1 MEFIHNLTKQTERFA
16 MEIIGLPIPETPT
29 RLDTG
34 RKDWALSALTE
45 ELTEF
50 RDATTLE
57 EEADALIDLSYFAL
71 GRIVEM
77 GLAPSALFEEV
88 HNANMRKVRGELSK
102 RPNARG
108 YDATKPEGWTPPFL
122 APLLTARLEHVLL
135 ALEMQKF
142 EDYSAGIPKD
152 FVANQVM
159 TGLSVTGN
167 WNFPA
172 PPKILV
178 LGYAR
183 HGKDEAARILA
194 DKYGLRHVSSSM
206 FCAERVVMPAL
217 AALSTINPN
226 MPQYANAEEC
236 FNDRSNHRSA
246 WFDLIKAFNYPDL
259 TNLGRAIYE
268 EHDVYVGLRNAAE
281 FHALK
286 NMGVYDL
293 CIWIDRSEHQPP
305 EDRSSCTVEP
315 WMADFAVDNNGTL
328 EDLDRNL
335 SALMDRYLTE
345 IGAQE

>member
-1 MEFIHNLTKQTERFA
+1 MSDFMHRLTKQTERFA
-16 MEIIGLPIPETPT
+16 VEVLGLPIPETPT

-45 ELTEF
+45 ELQEF

-77 GLAPSALFEEV
+77 GLAPSALFDEV

-102 RPNARG
+102 RPNSKG
-108 YDATKPEGWTPPFL
+108 YDARKPEDWVPPFL
-122 APLLTARLEHVLL
+122 EPLLSARLEHVLAGL
-135 ALEMQKF
+135 AMQRF
-142 EDYSAGIPKD
+142 EDLNAGIPKD
-152 FVANQVM
+152 FLAHPVPMETWPYQ
-159 TGLSVTGN
+159 
-167 WNFPA
+167 

-178 LGYAR
+178 LGYGR

-194 DKYGLRHVSSSM
+194 EKYNFRHVSSSM
-206 FCAERVVMPAL
+206 FCAERVVYPAILSKGVL
-217 AALSTINPN
+217 ASEFPHYSSAAVC
-226 MPQYANAEEC
+226 YE
-236 FNDRSNHRSA
+236 DRANHRAA
-246 WFDLIKAFNYPDL
+246 WFNLIKAFNYPDL

-268 EHDVYVGLRNAAE
+268 EHDIYVGLRNAAE

-286 NMGVYDL
+286 NSGVYDL

-315 WMADFAVDNNGTL
+315 WMADYVVDNNGTL

-345 IGAQE
+345 IGAPE

>member
-1 MEFIHNLTKQTERFA
+1 MSDFMHRLTKQTERFA
-16 MEIIGLPIPETPT
+16 VEVLGLPIPETPT

-45 ELTEF
+45 ELQEF

-77 GLAPSALFEEV
+77 GLAPSALFDEV

-102 RPNARG
+102 RPNSKG
-108 YDATKPEGWTPPFL
+108 YDARKPEGWVPPFL
-122 APLLTARLEHVLL
+122 EPLLSARLEHVLAGL
-135 ALEMQKF
+135 AMQRF
-142 EDYSAGIPKD
+142 EDLNAGIPKD
-152 FVANQVM
+152 FLAHPVPMETWPYQ
-159 TGLSVTGN
+159 
-167 WNFPA
+167 

-178 LGYAR
+178 LGYGR

-194 DKYGLRHVSSSM
+194 EKYNFRHVSSSM
-206 FCAERVVMPAL
+206 FCAERVIMPGL
-217 AALSTINPN
+217 EALSMLSPN
-226 MPQYANAEEC
+226 IPRYASAQAC
-236 FNDRSNHRSA
+236 FDDRSNHRSA

-259 TNLGRAIYE
+259 TSLGRAIYE
-268 EHDVYVGLRNAAE
+268 EHDIYVGLRNAAE

-286 NMGVYDL
+286 NSGVYDL

-305 EDRSSCTVEP
+305 EARSSCTVEP
-315 WMADFAVDNNGTL
+315 WMADFVVDNNGTL

-345 IGAQE
+345 IGAPE